1 MNKVMLSL
9 VLTMAFSFL
18 VVLGVGFFQIMSD
31 LLNNNLAVLGIG
43 FGLLFSMIYVVVSN
57 TENELEGISVLEED
71 DEAII

>member
-9 VLTMAFSFL
+9 VLTMAFSVL

-57 TENELEGISVLEED
+57 TENELEDISVLEED

>member
-1 MNKVMLSL
+1 MLSL
-9 VLTMAFSFL
+9 VLTMAFSVL

-57 TENELEGISVLEED
+57 TENELEDISVLEED

>member
-9 VLTMAFSFL
+9 VLTMAFSVL

-57 TENELEGISVLEED
+57 TENVLEDISVLEED